1 MVHHPGSYTGNQAI
15 QHFINLSRMA
25 RQTFIQLMPLPG
37 TDKFKSPRQR
47 VDIRISRNS
56 LNYQNG
62 YRSRQS
68 PQQVS
73 CGQTTTT
80 HFSGLLFRVPHQ
92 SQNDGEHPSVTC
104 QPAFPNLEYF
114 NRMGAIIVPFI
125 KQTVPQTAP
134 MTVLTMQ

>member
-1 MVHHPGSYTGNQAI
+1 
-15 QHFINLSRMA
+15 MA
-25 RQTFIQLMPLPG
+25 RQTFIQLMPLPER
-37 TDKFKSPRQR
+37 TNSNPKATWW
-47 VDIRISRNS
+47 DIRISRNS

-104 QPAFPNLEYF
+104 QPTFPNLEYF

-125 KQTVPQTAP
+125 KQTMPQTGANDRTDSCNRQKLVHP
-134 MTVLTMQ
+134 LFRILLFF